1 MCTSRTRVLSA
12 VECRRLRRA
21 HGAEADS
28 KHEPGGESNYADV
41 SCPRLGTTSVEKAW
55 PGDVVRTRLP
65 CAHGDRGAGLMGRR
79 SVRRSAGQRELCGL
93 VSTQGVVRRGA
104 GRDGDRLVTNEPRRQ
119 WVVHKYPQLSTG
131 WLPNVPNSPPP
142 VRKVFHRWGRV
153 RSDVGRPVD
162 SPHDRTTSINV
173 LSGADW
179 PTTSPSLRDQWLRND
194 PR

>member
-28 KHEPGGESNYADV
+28 KHEPGGESNYAHV

-65 CAHGDRGAGLMGRR
+65 CAHGDRGGGADGVSLGQKVRWSARTLRVGVETRGRT
-79 SVRRSAGQRELCGL
+79 S
-93 VSTQGVVRRGA
+93 GA